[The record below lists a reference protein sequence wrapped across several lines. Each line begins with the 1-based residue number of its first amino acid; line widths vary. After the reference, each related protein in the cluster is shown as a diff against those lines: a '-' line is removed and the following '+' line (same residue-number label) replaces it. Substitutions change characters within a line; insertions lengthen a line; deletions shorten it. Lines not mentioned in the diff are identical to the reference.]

1 MKKILLT
8 LLVLGVAAGAYAQT
22 TFGARVGPD
31 FSSWTSKSSGEKT
44 TSQMLVGVEGG
55 VYANVPVAP
64 EFYVQPPLMYEG
76 KGDKNTGTDNVRVTT
91 RLHYLVLP
99 VDLVFKPEMPNGSGS
114 WIVGVGPY
122 LGYGIS
128 GKTLLDADSIKYSYN
143 PFSGNAFSSSGDAMK
158 RKNAGEAPRHLVSR
172 QFGSRQAEPIAVIV

>member
-8 LLVLGVAAGAYAQT
+8 LLVLGVAAGTA
-22 TFGARVGPD
+22 
-31 FSSWTSKSSGEKT
+31 
-44 TSQMLVGVEGG
+44 
-55 VYANVPVAP
+55 
-64 EFYVQPPLMYEG
+64 
-76 KGDKNTGTDNVRVTT
+76 TDNVRVTT

-143 PFSGNAFSSSGDAMK
+143 PFSGNAFSSGGDAMK